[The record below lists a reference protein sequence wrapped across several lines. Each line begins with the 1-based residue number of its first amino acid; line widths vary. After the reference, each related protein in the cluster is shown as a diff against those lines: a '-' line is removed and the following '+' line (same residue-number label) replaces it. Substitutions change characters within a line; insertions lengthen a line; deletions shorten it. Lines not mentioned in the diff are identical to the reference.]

1 MHGGENSQWDD
12 SEIINTFEPIIE
24 FVDHMVSQKIV
35 LTEFSLKN
43 IVVTEDQRVK
53 FMDSFLQS

>member
-1 MHGGENSQWDD
+1 MVGENSQWDD

-24 FVDHMVSQKIV
+24 FVDHMVSQKIL

-43 IVVTEDQRVK
+43 IVVTEDQTVK
-53 FMDSFLQS
+53 FLDSFLQS

>member
-1 MHGGENSQWDD
+1 MVGENSEWDD

-24 FVDHMVSQKIV
+24 FVDNMASQKIV

-53 FMDSFLQS
+53 FLDSFLQS

>member
-1 MHGGENSQWDD
+1 MVGENSQWDD

>member
-1 MHGGENSQWDD
+1 MVGENSQWDD

-35 LTEFSLKN
+35 LNEFSLKN

-53 FMDSFLQS
+53 FLDSFLQS

>member
-1 MHGGENSQWDD
+1 MVGENSQWDD

-53 FMDSFLQS
+53 FLDSFLQS

>member
-1 MHGGENSQWDD
+1 MVGENSQWDD

-35 LTEFSLKN
+35 LNEFSLKN